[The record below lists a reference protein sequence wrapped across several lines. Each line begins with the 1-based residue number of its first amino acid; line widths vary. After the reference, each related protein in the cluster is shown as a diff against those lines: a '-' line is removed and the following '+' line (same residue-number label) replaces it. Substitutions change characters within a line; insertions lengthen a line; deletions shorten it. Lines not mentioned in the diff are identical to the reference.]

1 MRYHQ
6 FGLTA
11 NDSTGLFVRQ
21 FVPRE
26 PERHR
31 RTLLIVHGTSEHG
44 GRYRHVAQE
53 AVRRGW
59 EVIVPDLR
67 GHGKSRGVPVHVD
80 DFEQYLQDLD
90 TLFQYFELNPD
101 RTAIAGHS
109 FGGLITARYAET
121 RPTRM
126 SAVVLLAPLLGLK
139 VKINPISYFIG
150 KCMTYVAPRTRFRS
164 TVPVE
169 HTTRNERVLRHRQK
183 DKLIHR
189 SVTAAWFFEMQT
201 ALEAVWSQA
210 PELIVPLLTLQGSDD
225 LIVEPSAA
233 APWIAETGSNDR
245 SFRLMN
251 GHYHELLNEP
261 DWRETLAHILSWLE
275 TRLPR
280 AMATA
285 DR

>member
-6 FGLTA
+6 YNVSA
-11 NDSTGLFVRQ
+11 ADSTGLFVRQ
-21 FVPRE
+21 FVPE
-26 PERHR
+26 FEQSR

-80 DFEQYLQDLD
+80 NFDEYLQDLD

-101 RTAIAGHS
+101 RTAVMAHS

-121 RPTRM
+121 RPTRT
-126 SAVVLLAPLLGLK
+126 SALVLLSPLLGLQ
-139 VKINPISYFIG
+139 VKINPVSYFLG
-150 KCMTYVAPRTRFRS
+150 KCMTFVAPRTRFQS

-169 HTTRNERVLRHRQK
+169 HTTRNERVLGLREK
-183 DKLIHR
+183 DQYLHR
-189 SVTAAWFFEMQT
+189 SVTAAWFFEMKS
-201 ALEAVWSQA
+201 ALDKVWEEAS
-210 PELIVPLLTLQGSDD
+210 ELIVPVLALQAGDD
-225 LIVEPSAA
+225 MIVEPSAT
-233 APWIAETGSNDR
+233 APWLSKTGSTDR
-245 SFRLMN
+245 SFKLLE

-261 DWRETLAHILSWLE
+261 DWRETLAHVLGWLE

-280 AMATA
+280 AIVRAG
-285 DR
+285 R